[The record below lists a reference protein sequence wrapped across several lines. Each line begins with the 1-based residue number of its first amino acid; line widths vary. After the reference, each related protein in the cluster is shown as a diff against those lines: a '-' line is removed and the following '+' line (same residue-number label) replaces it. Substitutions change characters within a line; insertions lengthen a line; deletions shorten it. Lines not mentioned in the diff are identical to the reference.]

1 MTTPS
6 VRRFDLHGEEGCQ
19 VMRPD
24 QDGDYVLYAD
34 HDAVVQQQAT
44 VERERDELYT
54 FKNLQAEAI
63 EMGLKALAAKE
74 AQLPEEMKHCTIVFK
89 ECEKGYGMADVS
101 EMKAGR
107 ELDTLVAEKVM
118 GLQLMRWTNH
128 PTFEPVVI
136 RGDGRCNRCGWPLF
150 DNPEKGCTAE
160 NCSMRPMPDYP
171 RIPDYSTSIAAAWE
185 VVEKVQLFNS
195 LALAQQDGTWEKP
208 WAVIEQGEDG
218 DMISEAVTAPL
229 AICLAALKAVG
240 YE

>member
-1 MTTPS
+1 METMSQQLMKRYQWSEAGMFT
-6 VRRFDLHGEEGCQ
+6 DEGIHPF
-19 VMRPD
+19 RD
-24 QDGDYVLYAD
+24 TLFVLAAD
-34 HDAVVQQQAT
+34 VEA
-44 VERERDELYT
+44 VERDLEHYINLSGSFER
-54 FKNLQAEAI
+54 
-63 EMGLKALAAKE
+63 ALAAKE